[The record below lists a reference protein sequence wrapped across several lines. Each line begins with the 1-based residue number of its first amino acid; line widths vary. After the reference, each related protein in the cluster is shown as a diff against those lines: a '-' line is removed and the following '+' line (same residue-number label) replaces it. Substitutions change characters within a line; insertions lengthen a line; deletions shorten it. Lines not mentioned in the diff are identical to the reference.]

1 VECANGTPDDANAT
15 MTMMLAEPTTEATPA
30 SCDAEVK
37 ECPNGVFVA
46 KAPELA
52 CDFYPCPEGD
62 VVEASS
68 TESVLSGWGSTPL
81 SHSCTSDGS
90 GSCGLCHGDCGS
102 DEDCQ
107 EGLLCFSR
115 GEGEVT
121 PVPGCISGG
130 EGDLPGMDYCYS
142 PFPPATTT
150 AATTTITTIMVT
162 TSTTMVEETNTMG
175 NLDFARECTESE
187 PCGVCEGDCD
197 NDMQCGDGLKCFSR
211 VKGSVD
217 LVPGCLGLG
226 IDGEFLLVFT
236 VSLLCAGFISFSLWY
251 TVSSFHRPLQE
262 WITATILMHPSQQA
276 RTDNQKSRKVVP
288 PKSVHAPEGALFDKT
303 LIIVANLSHAP
314 RMKSRLM
321 LQASKTLR
329 HPCRVMQCPKRRR
342 QPILHRRRNN
352 RQHQRLRCH
361 QRRCHPWQQV

>member
-1 VECANGTPDDANAT
+1 MECENGIPDDENAT
-15 MTMMLAEPTTEATPA
+15 MTMMMMEPTTEAAPV

-37 ECPNGVFVA
+37 ECPSGVFVA
-46 KAPELA
+46 KAPELG
-52 CDFYPCPEGD
+52 CDFYPCPEEGD
-62 VVEASS
+62 VVESEASS
-68 TESVLSGWGSTPL
+68 IDSVLSGWGSTPL

-90 GSCGLCHGDCGS
+90 GSCGLCQGDCGS

-121 PVPGCISGG
+121 SVPGCTSGG

-150 AATTTITTIMVT
+150 TTAATTTTTTIMETMSTTTGADATTT
-162 TSTTMVEETNTMG
+162 TSTDEAYTMG
-175 NLDFARECTESE
+175 NLEFARECTESD

-226 IDGEFLLVFT
+226 IDGEFKLCHCVIVSFRIHLILYFRLPCLPSRNGLL
-236 VSLLCAGFISFSLWY
+236 
-251 TVSSFHRPLQE
+251 
-262 WITATILMHPSQQA
+262 
-276 RTDNQKSRKVVP
+276 
-288 PKSVHAPEGALFDKT
+288 
-303 LIIVANLSHAP
+303 
-314 RMKSRLM
+314 
-321 LQASKTLR
+321 LR
-329 HPCRVMQCPKRRR
+329 S
-342 QPILHRRRNN
+342 
-352 RQHQRLRCH
+352 
-361 QRRCHPWQQV
+361 